1 MNILGVL
8 VVYDQDRAQKAQS
21 VFSNLLQNCST
32 QHKLCVVSNNK
43 GICIG
48 DVKGSNIAAE
58 FSGWEEG
65 LSQYNLE
72 NFDAIVFANDTF
84 CTRREFNK
92 CDIDK
97 FTKKIIKASRTK
109 SNFIIGEVSWSINYS
124 RLLKGKKFLL
134 RWIRTSIFAM
144 PPATYTAI
152 RGVGINPCALSYLIK
167 IDSNFHLL
175 YEKSIHPLMRERI
188 QNWLFPENSSKGWYK
203 SNIVSIETLQLK
215 AKCILQELDLAIRC
229 EATGST
235 LIPLNNINFL
245 KLLIFSLL
253 YRFQRFFP
261 D

>member
-1 MNILGVL
+1 ML
-8 VVYDQDRAQKAQS
+8 VVYDQDRALKAQT
-21 VFSNLLQNCST
+21 VFSNLLKNCST
-32 QHKLCVVSNNK
+32 QHTLCVVSNNQ
-43 GICIG
+43 GMCIG
-48 DVKGSNIAAE
+48 DINGSNIAAE
-58 FSGWEEG
+58 FSGWDEG

-72 NFDAIVFANDTF
+72 QFDAIVFANDTF
-84 CTRREFNK
+84 CTRRTFNK

-97 FTKKIIKASRTK
+97 FTKSIIKACRTQ

-124 RLLKGKKFLL
+124 RLLKGRKFLL

-152 RGVGINPCALSYLIK
+152 RGVGINPCALSHLIK
-167 IDSNFHLL
+167 IDSNSRLL
-175 YEKSIHPLMRERI
+175 FEKSIRPLMRERI
-188 QNWLFPENSSKGWYK
+188 QNWLFPKDASIGWYK
-203 SNIVSIETLQLK
+203 SNIVSIESLQLK

-229 EATGST
+229 EVSGST

-245 KLLIFSLL
+245 KLLIFTLL